1 MSFICWRL
9 FSRFNDRKAAI
20 FLENLQFKS
29 LKADELAIDIEY
41 TIYEACKSDFLYRK
55 IAV

>member
-55 IAV
+55 IAA